1 MARLLLV
8 AYFGKTVGGNRSWL
22 ELGPISFQPSEFA
35 KLALIL
41 ALARFLAVHPPFRN
55 AYRLLDLIRP
65 GLMILIPLV
74 LIVIGRDM
82 GSVLFFAVTSAS
94 ILAFAGVDRRAVV
107 LILLVALVG
116 GGVGYRYLLSDHQRG
131 RIQAFVNPEQDP
143 RGSGYHL
150 IQSKITVGSG
160 RLLGKGYLKG
170 MHSKLLYLPEKH
182 TDFIFPVFA
191 EEWGLAGSLVVVGLF
206 GVLLVSGLQ
215 IASKA
220 RDRFG
225 LFLAVGITAMLFWQV
240 AINLGGVLGL
250 MPLTG
255 VTLPLLS
262 YGGSSMVTI
271 LLSLSLLLNISMRR
285 FMF

>member
-1 MARLLLV
+1 MDKRLKSHFHWPLFWCVVALLVIGLINLHSATYDLVRGGISGLVWTQALWIVIGLGLGTVLLLIDYRDLMRSSDGLYGFAMALLLLV
-8 AYFGKTVGGNRSWL
+8 AWFGKTVGGNRSWL

-116 GGVGYRYLLSDHQRG
+116 GGV
-131 RIQAFVNPEQDP
+131 
-143 RGSGYHL
+143 
-150 IQSKITVGSG
+150 
-160 RLLGKGYLKG
+160 
-170 MHSKLLYLPEKH
+170 
-182 TDFIFPVFA
+182 
-191 EEWGLAGSLVVVGLF
+191 
-206 GVLLVSGLQ
+206 
-215 IASKA
+215 
-220 RDRFG
+220 
-225 LFLAVGITAMLFWQV
+225 
-240 AINLGGVLGL
+240 
-250 MPLTG
+250 
-255 VTLPLLS
+255 
-262 YGGSSMVTI
+262 
-271 LLSLSLLLNISMRR
+271 
-285 FMF
+285 